1 MSEEK
6 VKSGARTEG
15 MANYLLTARAKQIA
29 RLKEDVAGLEEALQ
43 LSETFI
49 SLFALALTHDSRAD
63 EAIRVCNQGSAFPEV
78 FVSGRALADALKN
91 WHIEVK
97 RQDDGYLMSFYQS
110 NADA

>member
-6 VKSGARTEG
+6 VKSQAHSAD

-29 RLKEDVAGLEEALQ
+29 RLKQDIAGLEEALQ

-49 SLFALALTHDSRAD
+49 SLFALALTQDSRAD
-63 EAIRVCNQGSAFPEV
+63 EAIRVCEQGGASPEV
-78 FVSGRALADALKN
+78 FVSRLALADALKH

-97 RQDDGYLMSFYQS
+97 HHDDGYLLSFHQS
-110 NADA
+110 SAEA

>member
-6 VKSGARTEG
+6 VKASTRTEG
-15 MANYLLTARAKQIA
+15 MANYLLAARAKQIA

-49 SLFALALTHDSRAD
+49 SLFALALARDPRAD
-63 EAIRVCNQGSAFPEV
+63 EAIRVCKQESTGPEV

-91 WHIEVK
+91 WHIEV
-97 RQDDGYLMSFYQS
+97 RRHEDGYMMSFYQGS
-110 NADA
+110 AEA